1 MNTRKRSVDN
11 HAETRIVLRVVGL
24 ALLAVGLFFLIF
36 GAIDFFEAFGSV
48 ASFDPF
54 NDRELPEGPTRFWM
68 CFVGIPLLGIGAWCL
83 NAGFLGAASRYVA
96 DETRAAV
103 TTTASAI
110 GEGLRGPGPYCR
122 ECGTAN
128 DAKAR
133 FCDNCGTSL
142 SR

>member
-1 MNTRKRSVDN
+1 MTTRKRSVDS

-24 ALLAVGLFFLIF
+24 ALLAVGLFFLIT
-36 GAIDFFEAFGSV
+36 GAIDFFESFGRV

-54 NDRELPEGPTRFWM
+54 NDRKLPEGPSRFWM
-68 CFVGIPLLGIGAWCL
+68 CFVGLPLVGIAAWCL
-83 NAGFLGAASRYVA
+83 QAGFLGAASRYVA

-110 GEGLRGPGPYCR
+110 GEGLRGRGPYCR

-128 DAKAR
+128 DANAR